1 MNCLQSGKRWL
12 LVIPLVVVIG
22 VAVFC
27 ERACRAE
34 AEIFFE
40 CSNPKSPAASD
51 RSDLIRSRCDG
62 EVIQQPMTLR
72 NLMTAL
78 EKFQQALRALTV
90 SRASELDGPATPAA
104 KMAGYVDSIAFIT
117 KAARKFPQPKN
128 PERKDEYQKMFSDL
142 NVYVTEM
149 QKVLNVSEDPGSKG
163 QMAKFYT
170 RFTGTCK
177 SCHTNFR

>member
-1 MNCLQSGKRWL
+1 MRCSQSDTRCF
-12 LVIPLVVVIG
+12 LVVSLVVVIG
-22 VAVFC
+22 VAVIC
-27 ERACRAE
+27 ERGCRAE

-40 CSNPKSPAASD
+40 CSNPISPVASD
-51 RSDLIRSRCDG
+51 RSDLIRAQCDG
-62 EVIQQPMTLR
+62 EVIQQPLTLR

-78 EKFQQALRALTV
+78 EKFQQALRAITV
-90 SRASELDGPATPAA
+90 SRSSELGGPTTPAA

-128 PERKDEYQKMFSDL
+128 PDRKDEYQKMFSDL
-142 NVYVTEM
+142 NIYVTEM
-149 QKVLNVSEDPGSKG
+149 QKVVNVSEDSGSKG